1 MKGNYILLF
10 LVFWPIIGAFISYII
25 GKRNKILRN
34 YFAIFISLVEFLAIL
49 ALYSSFESGMEFKWD
64 VFTGIGLY
72 LKLDGFRFIY
82 GLIAS
87 FMWLCTTIF
96 SHEYFKAYRNRNRYY
111 LFMLITLGGTMG
123 VFLSA
128 DLLTTFILFE
138 IMSFASYVMVIHD
151 EKAFSMDAAETYMAV
166 TVIGGLSLLIGMF
179 LIKHHLGTTVFDE
192 LGPAWKA
199 FEGDKFQIY
208 LAGIFMMIG
217 FGGKAGMFPLH
228 IWLPNAHPVAPAPAS
243 ALLSG
248 ILTKTGIFGAA
259 VISSN
264 IFLYDSSWGM
274 GILIVGVITMFLGAF
289 LGVFSV
295 DLKRTLAYSSVSQ
308 IGFIT
313 VGLGMMGILGDHNAL
328 ALRGIMLHM
337 VNHSLIKLVLFMAAG
352 VIYMNLH
359 ELNLN
364 KIRGFGRKKPLFMFI
379 FLMGALSIMGVPLWS
394 GYVSKTLLH
403 ESILEHIWAF
413 ESPSSLLTLFK
424 TIEIIFTITGGL
436 TAAYMTKIF
445 VAIFIEKNQDENH
458 HSSSKG
464 YMSKMTATVLLIPA
478 ILLLVL
484 GLIPQLMDLIGKIG
498 QGFFH
503 GHDPAHEVH
512 YFAWINLKGALY
524 SLSIGAFVYLFIVR
538 KFLMKKDKEG
548 NRVYINPWPEK
559 LDIEKYIYRPLLI
572 RILPSIGEIF
582 AKAIGGI
589 VDFIGH
595 LVHGIFK
602 YSEGYYHNKSK
613 QKKKSISTEGLNKI
627 MPNTMRSGLF
637 QFTAG
642 LLIILIIVIF
652 S

>member
-1 MKGNYILLF
+1 MKVNYILLF
-10 LVFWPIIGAFISYII
+10 LVFWPIIGAFISYVI
-25 GKRNKILRN
+25 GRKNKILRN
-34 YFAIFISLVEFLAIL
+34 YFAIFITLVEFLAVI
-49 ALYSSFESGMEFKWD
+49 ALYPVFESGMEFKWNI
-64 VFTGIGLY
+64 FAGLGLY

-87 FMWLCTTIF
+87 FMWLSTTVF

-151 EKAFSMDAAETYMAV
+151 EKDYSMDAAETYMAV
-166 TVIGGLSLLIGMF
+166 TVIGGLSLLMGIF
-179 LIKHHLGTTVFDE
+179 LIKHHLGTTVFEE
-192 LGPAWKA
+192 LGPAWQA
-199 FEGDKFQIY
+199 FQGEKFNIY

-248 ILTKTGIFGAA
+248 ILTKTGIFGAI

-264 IFLYDSSWGM
+264 IFLYDSRWGL
-274 GILIVGVITMFLGAF
+274 GLLIIGVITMFLGAF

-313 VGLGMMGILGDHNAL
+313 VGLGMMGILGNHNAL
-328 ALRGIMLHM
+328 AVRGVMLHM
-337 VNHSLIKLVLFMAAG
+337 VNHSLIKLLLFMAAG

-364 KIRGFGRKKPLFMFI
+364 KIRGFGRKKPLFMFV

-413 ESPSSLLTLFK
+413 ESPSSLLSFFK
-424 TIEIIFTITGGL
+424 AIEIIFTITGGL

-445 VAIFIEKNQDENH
+445 VAIFIEKNQDDNH
-458 HSSSKG
+458 HSSNKG
-464 YMSKMTATVLLIPA
+464 YMSKMTAIVLLIPA
-478 ILLLVL
+478 ALLSVF
-484 GLIPQLMDLIGKIG
+484 GIMPQLMDAIGKIG

-503 GHDPAHEVH
+503 GHDPAHQVH
-512 YFAWINLKGALY
+512 YFAWINLKGAVY
-524 SLSIGAFVYLFIVR
+524 SLSIGALVYFLVIR
-538 KFLMKKDKEG
+538 KLLMKKNKNGVME
-548 NRVYINPWPEK
+548 YINPWP
-559 LDIEKYIYRPLLI
+559 KYLNLEEYLYKPIIMKVIP
-572 RILPSIGEIF
+572 
-582 AKAIGGI
+582 AIGDLLSILVGGI
-589 VDFIGH
+589 
-595 LVHGIFK
+595 
-602 YSEGYYHNKSK
+602 
-613 QKKKSISTEGLNKI
+613 QISTGSLKNTLNKI
-627 MPNTMRSGLF
+627 MPDTIQSGLF
-637 QFTAG
+637 QFTTG

>member
-1 MKGNYILLF
+1 
-10 LVFWPIIGAFISYII
+10 
-25 GKRNKILRN
+25 
-34 YFAIFISLVEFLAIL
+34 
-49 ALYSSFESGMEFKWD
+49 
-64 VFTGIGLY
+64 
-72 LKLDGFRFIY
+72 
-82 GLIAS
+82 
-87 FMWLCTTIF
+87 
-96 SHEYFKAYRNRNRYY
+96 
-111 LFMLITLGGTMG
+111 
-123 VFLSA
+123 
-128 DLLTTFILFE
+128 
-138 IMSFASYVMVIHD
+138 
-151 EKAFSMDAAETYMAV
+151 
-166 TVIGGLSLLIGMF
+166 
-179 LIKHHLGTTVFDE
+179 
-192 LGPAWKA
+192 
-199 FEGDKFQIY
+199 
-208 LAGIFMMIG
+208 MMIG

-328 ALRGIMLHM
+328 AVRGIMLHM

-498 QGFFH
+498 Q
-503 GHDPAHEVH
+503 D
-512 YFAWINLKGALY
+512 
-524 SLSIGAFVYLFIVR
+524 R
-538 KFLMKKDKEG
+538 KSTRL
-548 NRVYINPWPEK
+548 N
-559 LDIEKYIYRPLLI
+559 
-572 RILPSIGEIF
+572 SS
-582 AKAIGGI
+582 
-589 VDFIGH
+589 H
-595 LVHGIFK
+595 L
-602 YSEGYYHNKSK
+602 
-613 QKKKSISTEGLNKI
+613 
-627 MPNTMRSGLF
+627 
-637 QFTAG
+637 
-642 LLIILIIVIF
+642 
-652 S
+652 

>member
-10 LVFWPIIGAFISYII
+10 LVFWPIIGAFISYLI
-25 GKRNKILRN
+25 GRRNKIIRN
-34 YFAIFISLVEFLAIL
+34 YFAILVTLVEFLAVL
-49 ALYSSFESGMEFKWD
+49 SLYPSFELGMEFKWNI
-64 VFTGIGLY
+64 FAGLGLY

-82 GLIAS
+82 GLIGS
-87 FMWLCTTIF
+87 FMWLATTVF

-128 DLLTTFILFE
+128 DFLTTFILFE

-151 EKAFSMDAAETYMAV
+151 EKEFSMDAAETYMAV
-166 TVIGGLSLLIGMF
+166 TLIGGLSLLMGIF
-179 LIKHHLGTTVFDE
+179 LIKHHLGTTVFGE
-192 LGPAWKA
+192 LHHAWET
-199 FEGDKFQIY
+199 FQGNKFHIY
-208 LAGIFMMIG
+208 LAGVLMMIG

-248 ILTKTGIFGAA
+248 ILTKTGIFGAG
-259 VISSN
+259 VIASN
-264 IFLYDSSWGM
+264 IFLHDSNWGM
-274 GILIVGVITMFLGAF
+274 GVLTVGVITMFLGAF
-289 LGVFSV
+289 LGIFSI

-328 ALRGIMLHM
+328 AVRGVILHM

-364 KIRGFGRKKPLFMFI
+364 KIKGFGRNKPLFMLI

-413 ESPSSLLTLFK
+413 ESPSSLLSFFK

-445 VAIFIEKNQDENH
+445 VAIFIEKGHDDNKHVSNKD
-458 HSSSKG
+458 
-464 YMSKMTATVLLIPA
+464 YMSKMTTIALLIPA
-478 ILLLVL
+478 ILLSVL
-484 GLIPQLMDLIGKIG
+484 GLMPHLMDTIGKLG

-538 KFLMKKDKEG
+538 KFLMKKTKEG
-548 NRVYINPWPEK
+548 NMIYINPWPEK
-559 LDIEKYIYRPLLI
+559 LDIESYIYRPLMI
-572 RILPSIGEIF
+572 KILPTIGEIF
-582 AKAIGGI
+582 AKTFGGLVDLIG
-589 VDFIGH
+589 FLGH
-595 LVHGIFK
+595 SIFK
-602 YSEGYYHNKSK
+602 YIEVNYHNRLK
-613 QKKKSISTEGLNKI
+613 QRKKPISTGLLSKI
-627 MPNTMRSGLF
+627 MPNTMQSGLF

-642 LLIILIIVIF
+642 LLLILLIVIF